1 MRKVEFRDA
10 LTLVLMT
17 LIVLLL
23 IPLFYAPSEPA
34 REGGGELGKLPELFV
49 ESIYHLNYS
58 SSAALEALESP
69 LNNITGNAYR
79 AEEVRK
85 KLSELRKELMGREG
99 DLARK
104 LERATEEYIR
114 VVGVAGKLYGTA
126 QLINK
131 TREGLEEFLGYLLN
145 CDVASALSTW
155 REVRGEVAE
164 VKRELRNVLLELSDV
179 DLGELLS
186 KKHVEAVDEASEKVT
201 KILEVIDEVEK
212 LASIVE
218 RNSETIEFLCKARKG
233 QGGACPSEVC
243 VLKLAR
249 EMRDLDPRR
258 AGPFSYE
265 ISRIKGLLRQGTSS
279 MGQGGTGAGYGEPS
293 TDD

>member
-1 MRKVEFRDA
+1 MKKVEFRDA
-10 LTLVLMT
+10 VTLVLVA
-17 LIVLLL
+17 LLVLLL
-23 IPLFYAPSEPA
+23 IPLFYAPSEPP
-34 REGGGELGKLPELFV
+34 REEEGELGKLPELFV

-69 LNNITGNAYR
+69 LNNITGNTYR

-85 KLSELRKELMGREG
+85 KLSELREELMGREG

-104 LERATEEYIR
+104 LEKATEEYIR

-126 QLINK
+126 QLINR
-131 TREGLEEFLGYLLN
+131 TREGLEEFLSYLLN

-155 REVRGEVAE
+155 GEVRKDVAE
-164 VKRELRNVLLELSDV
+164 VKRELKDVLLELSDI
-179 DLGELLS
+179 DLEEMLS
-186 KKHVEAVDEASEKVT
+186 KKHVEAVDEASERVT
-201 KILEVIDEVEK
+201 KILEVLNEIEK
-212 LASIVE
+212 LAGIVE
-218 RNSETIEFLCKARKG
+218 RNPEAIEFLCKAKRG
-233 QGGACPSEVC
+233 QGGACPSGGC

-249 EMRDLDPRR
+249 EMRDLDPGK

-265 ISRIKGLLRQGTSS
+265 ISRIKSLLRQGTSS
-279 MGQGGTGAGYGEPS
+279 MGQGGIGAGYGEPS